1 MSTQQALLFL
11 RELRANETLRA
22 ELRAR
27 QDNAHLSDIVA
38 MGVSYGFVFDIR
50 SLQQAFAQDWAFR
63 MLREQRRSADSRIS
77 C

>member
-11 RELRANETLRA
+11 RELRANETLRD

-27 QDNAHLSDIVA
+27 QDNAHLSDIVV
-38 MGVSYGFVFDIR
+38 MGVACGFLFDIKN
-50 SLQQAFAQDWAFR
+50 LQQAFAQDWACR